1 MRLREIIRRLLVDDE
16 AQDLVE
22 YAFLAA
28 FVGLA
33 GMAAW
38 AAIQN
43 AIQQGYI
50 AWDTAEQNLW
60 RPPNP

>member
-1 MRLREIIRRLLVDDE
+1 MRLRELRRLLVDDE

-22 YAFLAA
+22 YALLTA

-33 GMAAW
+33 GMAGW
-38 AAIQN
+38 AAIQA
-43 AIQQGYI
+43 AIQQIYA

-60 RPPNP
+60 QPPNP